1 MIRFLGDLPFKCTV
15 AFSGGVDSVAVTD
28 FLLNGKRNV
37 HLAFFDHGT
46 QTSKEARNFVEQFS
60 ADRGLKLDVGR
71 IKRDKRKDESLE
83 EYWRNERYSF
93 FSQFENVVTAHHLDD
108 AVETWIFTSLHGESK
123 LIPVSN
129 GNVIRPFLITP
140 KSEMIAWCNRRNLQW
155 VEDRSNL
162 DVHHP
167 RNRIRHN
174 IVPQAL
180 LINPGLHKV
189 VKKKYLLQEYSK
201 NIKGWNTE
209 QFYTNNL

>member
-1 MIRFLGDLPFKCTV
+1 MIRFLGDLPTKCTV
-15 AFSGGVDSVAVTD
+15 AFSGGVDSVAVAD
-28 FLLNGKRNV
+28 FLLNGKRDV
-37 HLAFFDHGT
+37 RLAFFDHGT
-46 QTSKEARNFVEQFS
+46 RTSKEARIFVEKFS
-60 ADRGLKLDVGR
+60 LDRGLKLDIGQ
-71 IKRDKRKDESLE
+71 INRDKRKDESLE

-123 LIPVSN
+123 LIPARN

-189 VKKKYLLQEYSK
+189 VKKKYLSQEYSK
-201 NIKGWNTE
+201 NIEGWN
-209 QFYTNNL
+209 Y